1 MSDFNTR
8 DHDDTHWM
16 RAAMDWSRRGSGWT
30 SPRPSVGC
38 VLVKDGRVIGG
49 GHTQPGHG
57 NSHAEV
63 GALAVAREAGHDTRG
78 ATAYVTLEPC
88 CHFGTTPPCTQALIS
103 AGVERVVCGV
113 LDPNPAVNG
122 HGITQLRAAG
132 IEVRANFMA
141 LECSRLHEQFLVHI
155 TQNRPFVTLKS
166 AVSLDGKIAGPHG
179 ESKWI
184 TGEAARHR
192 AHQMRHE
199 HDAIVIGIGT
209 ALADD
214 PSLTVRLEG
223 NWKQPAR
230 VVLDSQ
236 ARLPPGSQLVISATQ
251 VPLFVAVSENAP
263 AERLLALENA
273 GANLLRLEAPDG
285 KISIRELLSALYALE
300 ICSVMVEGGGT
311 IAGAFLDAELVDKA
325 AFFVAPL
332 LIGQGTSALGDF
344 RVENLAIAP
353 RLRDVQHEMHGDDVL
368 VTGYLNDLVTRFGS
382 CSAD

>member
-8 DHDDTHWM
+8 DHDEKWM
-16 RAAMDWSRRGSGWT
+16 RAAMDWSRRGLGWT

-49 GHTQPGHG
+49 AHTQPGHG
-57 NSHAEV
+57 NPHAEV
-63 GALAVAREAGHDTRG
+63 GALALARQSGHDARG

-103 AGVERVVCGV
+103 AGIARVVCGV

-122 HGITQLRAAG
+122 HGIKQLRAAG
-132 IEVRANFMA
+132 VEVRANFMA
-141 LECSRLHEQFLVHI
+141 LECARLHEQFLVHI
-155 TQNRPFVTLKS
+155 THNRPFVTLKS
-166 AVSLDGKIAGPHG
+166 AVSLDGKIAGPNG

-184 TGEAARHR
+184 TGEASRLR

-199 HDAIVIGIGT
+199 HDAILIGIGT

-214 PSLTVRLEG
+214 PALNVRLEG

-236 ARLPPGSQLVISATQ
+236 ARLPLDSQLVKSAAQT
-251 VPLFVAVSENAP
+251 PLFVAVSKTAP
-263 AERLLALENA
+263 AERVEMLEKA
-273 GANLLRLEAPDG
+273 GARILRLEAPDG
-285 KISIRELLSALYALE
+285 NIAPAEVLSALYALE
-300 ICSVMVEGGGT
+300 ICSVMIEGGAMV
-311 IAGAFLDAELVDKA
+311 AGAFLSANLVDKA

-332 LIGQGTSALGDF
+332 LIGQGISASGDF
-344 RVENLAIAP
+344 SVADLQSAP
-353 RLRDVQHEMHGDDVL
+353 RLLDSQSEMHGDDVL
-368 VTGYLNDLVTRFGS
+368 ITGYLNDLVTRFGS

>member
-1 MSDFNTR
+1 MSENTR
-8 DHDDTHWM
+8 DLDEKWM
-16 RAAMDWSRRGSGWT
+16 RAAMQWSKRGLGWT

-49 GHTQPGHG
+49 AHTQPGHG
-57 NSHAEV
+57 NPHAEI
-63 GALAVAREAGHDTRG
+63 GALSAAREAGHETGG

-103 AGVERVVCGV
+103 AGIARVVCGV

-122 HGITQLRAAG
+122 HGIKQLRAAG

-141 LECSRLHEQFLVHI
+141 MDCARLHEQFLVHI

-166 AVSLDGKIAGPHG
+166 AVSLDGKIAGPNG

-184 TGEAARHR
+184 TGEASRRR

-199 HDAIVIGIGT
+199 HDAIIIGIGT

-214 PSLTVRLEG
+214 PALTVRLEG

-236 ARLPPGSQLVISATQ
+236 ARLPLDSQLVKSAAQ
-251 VPLFVAVSENAP
+251 SPLFVAVSKNAP
-263 AERLLALENA
+263 AERVEMLENA
-273 GANLLRLEAPDG
+273 GAQILCLEAPDG
-285 KISIRELLSALYALE
+285 KIAIPELLSALYALE
-300 ICSVMVEGGGT
+300 ICSVMIEGGAMA
-311 IAGAFLDAELVDKA
+311 AGAFLSANLVDKA

-332 LIGQGTSALGDF
+332 LVGQGISALGDF
-344 RVENLAIAP
+344 AVANFEAAP
-353 RLRDVQHEMHGDDVL
+353 RLCDAQTETHGDDVL
-368 VTGYLNDLVTRFGS
+368 ITGYLNDLVTRFGS